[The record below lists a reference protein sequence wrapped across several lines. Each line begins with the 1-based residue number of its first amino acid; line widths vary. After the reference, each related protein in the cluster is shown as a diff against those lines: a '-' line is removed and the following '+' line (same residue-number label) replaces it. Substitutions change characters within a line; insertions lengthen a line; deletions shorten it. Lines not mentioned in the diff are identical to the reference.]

1 MQNAATR
8 TRQPDI
14 VIHPDTTV
22 EQILV
27 AYPLTAAVFN
37 AFGIDVC
44 CGGGA
49 SLAAAASSDGIDL
62 EVLLASLDRATSGDR
77 DARSR

>member
-1 MQNAATR
+1 MQSDGTG
-8 TRQPDI
+8 TRQAASI
-14 VIHPDTTV
+14 VHSDETV
-22 EQILV
+22 EQVLL
-27 AYPLTAAVFN
+27 AYPPTASVFN

-49 SLAAAASSDGIDL
+49 SLAAAAERDGIDL
-62 EVLLASLDRATSGDR
+62 ELLLASLDRVAIGDR